1 MRIKVARMDETAIV
15 EDLKV
20 TSNFHTIK
28 TEIQEII
35 GISLLKET
43 MGLSLMQLVA
53 EEIVATNLYIIEL
66 DGFKN
71 DENLIH

>member
-20 TSNFHTIK
+20 TSNFPTIK

-35 GISLLKET
+35 AISLLKET
-43 MGLSLMQLVA
+43 MGLSLMQLIA